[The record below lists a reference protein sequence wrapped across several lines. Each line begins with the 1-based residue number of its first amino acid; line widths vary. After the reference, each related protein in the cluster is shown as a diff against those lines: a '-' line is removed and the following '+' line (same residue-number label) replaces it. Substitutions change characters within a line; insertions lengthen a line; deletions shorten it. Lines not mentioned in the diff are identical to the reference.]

1 MTFQGPYAFVP
12 PVISCYPLPVLNAA
26 WVVSVSLS
34 LQTAP
39 PAPAGPVPT
48 DERPLTHLVQNLT
61 QDLKSLTRPQN
72 AIVLGAGVFAA
83 GVSHAADDDVANW
96 VRKNGGS
103 LSYTPIGGLLGNEIL
118 QGAAAIGTYAIGR
131 IQDSPTLA
139 HIGSDLIRAQVLN
152 GVMTTGLKL
161 AADRER
167 PNGGDYAFPSGHS
180 SATFAS
186 AAVLEEHFGWKVGVP
201 AYAVSA
207 FVGWTRIRDNE
218 HWVSD
223 VVFGSAL
230 GIVAGKTVARGHQQ
244 GGWTITPSVTPGGAA
259 LYVLKR

>member
-1 MTFQGPYAFVP
+1 
-12 PVISCYPLPVLNAA
+12 VLNAA

-34 LQTAP
+34 LQAAP
-39 PAPAGPVPT
+39 SAPVPPTPT

-61 QDLKSLTRPQN
+61 QDLKSLTQPQN
-72 AIVLGAGVFAA
+72 AALMGAGVLAA
-83 GVSHAADDDVANW
+83 GLSHASDDDVADW

-118 QGAAAIGTYAIGR
+118 QGAAAIGTYAIGKL
-131 IQDSPTLA
+131 QDSPTLA

-152 GVMTTGLKL
+152 GVLTTGLKL
-161 AADRER
+161 AVDRER
-167 PNGGDYAFPSGHS
+167 PNGGEHAFPSGHS

-186 AAVLEEHFGWKVGVP
+186 AAVLDAHFGWKVGVP

-230 GIVAGKTVARGHQQ
+230 GIVAGRTVAGGHRGSS
-244 GGWTITPSVTPGGAA
+244 WTVAPTVTPGGVAVY
-259 LYVLKR
+259 LIKR